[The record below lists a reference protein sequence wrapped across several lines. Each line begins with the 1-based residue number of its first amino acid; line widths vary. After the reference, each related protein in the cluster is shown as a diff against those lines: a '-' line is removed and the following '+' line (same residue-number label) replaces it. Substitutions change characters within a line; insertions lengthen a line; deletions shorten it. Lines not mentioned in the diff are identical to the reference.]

1 MWDTTVAHFSLAMRV
16 DSLEDL
22 PFLSADQNFRRR
34 V

>member
-22 PFLSADQNFRRR
+22 PFLGADQNFRRR